1 MTTQKHT
8 YTPSPED
15 TSNIKLNSDLLAL
28 TEQIAANVHEVW
40 AEKRMAEG
48 WRFNEKMSD
57 VKKTHPSLIPYGKLP
72 ESEKEYDRKTAL
84 ETLKLIVKLGFSI
97 KKE

>member
-1 MTTQKHT
+1 MSTLKNT
-8 YTPSPED
+8 YTPSPEE
-15 TSNIKLNSDLLAL
+15 TSYIELDNDLLAL

-48 WRFNEKMSD
+48 WSFGKEMSD
-57 VKKTHPSLIPYGKLP
+57 VKKTHPCLIPYDELP

-84 ETLKLIVKLGFSI
+84 ETLKLIVKSGFSI
-97 KKE
+97 RKE

>member
-1 MTTQKHT
+1 MTLPKNT

-15 TSNIKLNSDLLAL
+15 TLSIELNSDILAL

-48 WRFNEKMSD
+48 WRFDEEMSD
-57 VKKTHPSLIPYGKLP
+57 VKKTHPCLIPYDKLP

-84 ETLKLIVKLGFSI
+84 ETLKLIVKSGFSI
-97 KKE
+97 KKK